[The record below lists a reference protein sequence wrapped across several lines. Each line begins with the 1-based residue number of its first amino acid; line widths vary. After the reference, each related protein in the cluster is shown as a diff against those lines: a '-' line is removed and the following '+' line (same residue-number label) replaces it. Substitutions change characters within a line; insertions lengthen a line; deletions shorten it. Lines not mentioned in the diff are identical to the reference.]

1 MHDLREFDCVKGIG
15 TTKVYAIAEPTT
27 TDEALWEARDNKVE
41 VKCFDFDTF
50 WRVREVIE
58 GKKSVVF
65 SCRQRIE
72 RDIIAKLKKVTETG
86 GPTIVNSLQK
96 VKAVRKAKFIGV
108 NITPTANE
116 PGISMIDQLDEIVS
130 ELGIQIRTVSYLLD
144 THRNVD
150 DLKKIMTAILES
162 PELSKATIIDL
173 GEWTFASDEEA
184 EPYMEVLRWFRSQ
197 HNHNFEFRFGV
208 II

>member
-1 MHDLREFDCVKGIG
+1 M
-15 TTKVYAIAEPTT
+15 
-27 TDEALWEARDNKVE
+27 
-41 VKCFDFDTF
+41 
-50 WRVREVIE
+50 
-58 GKKSVVF
+58 F

-72 RDIIAKLKKVTETG
+72 RDIIAKLKQVTETG

-96 VKAVRKAKFIGV
+96 VRAVKKAKFIGV
-108 NITPTANE
+108 NLSPKNNE
-116 PGISMIDQLDEIVS
+116 PGITMIDQLDELVQ
-130 ELGIQIRTVSYLLD
+130 ELGIQIRTVSYCLNK
-144 THRNVD
+144 HRDVE
-150 DLKKIMTAILES
+150 DLERIMTAILES

-173 GEWTFASDEEA
+173 GEWDFASDEEA